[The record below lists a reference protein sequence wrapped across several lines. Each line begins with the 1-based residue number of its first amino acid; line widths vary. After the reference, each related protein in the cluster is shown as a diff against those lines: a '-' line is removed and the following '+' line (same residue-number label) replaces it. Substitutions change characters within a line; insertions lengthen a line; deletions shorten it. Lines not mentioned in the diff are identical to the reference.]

1 MIPRILI
8 VEDDPDMVELLRL
21 ALTDAG
27 YSTRAATAGKEALRM
42 AQLSP
47 PDLVI
52 LDVLLPGMNGF
63 SVCEELRRNPATAG
77 VPVVMTTVLP
87 GEFPR
92 LVGTEAGA
100 NAYLGKPF
108 QMNELLAC
116 VADLL
121 RRPGAVPG
129 PADGQPELAAGRQ
142 AHFLSASPDPA
153 LRANTVN

>member
-8 VEDDPDMVELLRL
+8 VEDDPDMVQLLRI

-27 YSTRAATAGKEALRM
+27 YSASAATCGKEALRK
-42 AQLSP
+42 AQRSP

-63 SVCEELRRNPATAG
+63 SVCEELRRNTATAAI
-77 VPVVMTTVLP
+77 PVVMTTVLP

-100 NAYLGKPF
+100 DAYLNKPF
-108 QMNELLAC
+108 QIEELLAC
-116 VADLL
+116 VDGLL
-121 RRPGAVPG
+121 RRTGRMSGPGGVPL
-129 PADGQPELAAGRQ
+129 ELAAGRD
-142 AHFLSASPDPA
+142 AHFLPASAEPA
-153 LRANTVN
+153 LPVITVS